1 MKVLV
6 VDDHALIRQGLK
18 PVLAQLGQPG
28 ETVEV
33 LEASGYAEALERIGA
48 TPDLDLVLLDLR
60 MPGVS
65 GFVALADIEDRYP
78 DVPVVIMTGEEEPEL
93 VREAFEHG
101 ALGFIPKSSAPPV
114 ILAALRLVLSGGTYV
129 PPHIMATSA
138 PRPAVASTT
147 APPAVTTY
155 AADPALAV
163 SLGLTPRQIDVLTL
177 LLAGKSNKVI
187 SRDLNLAEG
196 TVKNHV
202 AAVLK
207 ALNVDTR
214 VQAVI
219 AAARL
224 GIK

>member
-6 VDDHALIRQGLK
+6 VDDHALIRQGMR
-18 PVLAQLGQPG
+18 PVLAQLGEG
-28 ETVEV
+28 ATVEV
-33 LEASGYAEALERIGA
+33 LEASNYAEALDRIA
-48 TPDLDLVLLDLR
+48 ANPDLDLVLLDLR

-78 DVPVVIMTGEEEPEL
+78 DVPVVIMTGDEEPEL
-93 VREAFEHG
+93 VREAFDHG

-129 PPHIMATSA
+129 PPHIMA
-138 PRPAVASTT
+138 ASTT
-147 APPAVTTY
+147 RPAAAPSPPPSVKTY
-155 AADPALAV
+155 AADPALATT
-163 SLGLTPRQIDVLTL
+163 LGLTPRQSDVLTL

-224 GIK
+224 GLK

>member
-6 VDDHALIRQGLK
+6 VDDHAIVRQGLRA
-18 PVLAQLGQPG
+18 VLAQLGDG
-28 ETVEV
+28 EAVEV
-33 LEASGYAEALERIGA
+33 LEASGYAEALDRIAA

-65 GFVALADIEDRYP
+65 GFVALADIEDRFP
-78 DVPVVIMTGEEEPEL
+78 DVPVVIMTGDEEPEL

-101 ALGFIPKSSAPPV
+101 ALGFIPKSSPPPV

-129 PPHIMATSA
+129 PPQIMAAARA
-138 PRPAVASTT
+138 PRTPP
-147 APPAVTTY
+147 PPAVKTY
-155 AADPALAV
+155 AADPALATN
-163 SLGLTPRQIDVLTL
+163 LGLTPRQSDVLTL

>member
-18 PVLAQLGQPG
+18 PVLGQLGEPG

-33 LEASGYAEALERIGA
+33 LEAGNYAEALERIAA

-65 GFVALADIEDRYP
+65 GFVALADIEDRHP
-78 DVPVVIMTGEEEPEL
+78 DLPVVIMTGDEEPEL

-101 ALGFIPKSSAPPV
+101 ALGFIPKSSPPPV

-129 PPHIMATSA
+129 PPQVMSSTA
-138 PRPAVASTT
+138 PRPP
-147 APPAVTTY
+147 APPNVKTF
-155 AADPALAV
+155 AADPAIAV
-163 SLGLTPRQIDVLTL
+163 SLGLTPRQSDVLTL

-224 GIK
+224 GLK

>member
-6 VDDHALIRQGLK
+6 VDDHALIRQGLRT
-18 PVLAQLGQPG
+18 VLAQLGQPG
-28 ETVEV
+28 ESVEV
-33 LEASGYAEALERIGA
+33 IEAAGYAEALERIAA
-48 TPDLDLVLLDLR
+48 TPELDLVLLDLR

-78 DVPVVIMTGEEEPEL
+78 DLPVVIMTGDEEPEL
-93 VREAFEHG
+93 VREAFDHG
-101 ALGFIPKSSAPPV
+101 ALGFIPKSSPPPV

-129 PPHIMATSA
+129 PPQIMAASRAASA
-138 PRPAVASTT
+138 RP

-155 AADPALAV
+155 AADPALAL
-163 SLGLTPRQIDVLTL
+163 SLGLTPRQNDVLTL

>member
-1 MKVLV
+1 M
-6 VDDHALIRQGLK
+6 
-18 PVLAQLGQPG
+18 
-28 ETVEV
+28 
-33 LEASGYAEALERIGA
+33 
-48 TPDLDLVLLDLR
+48 PDVT
-60 MPGVS
+60 
-65 GFVALADIEDRYP
+65 GFAALADIEERRP
-78 DVPVVIMTGEEEPEL
+78 DLPIVIMTGDEEPEL

-101 ALGFIPKSSAPPV
+101 ALGFIPKSSPPPV

-129 PPHIMATSA
+129 PPQIMAGATLSRA
-138 PRPAVASTT
+138 RD
-147 APPAVTTY
+147 PPAVKTY
-155 AADPALAV
+155 AADPTLRDT
-163 SLGLTPRQIDVLTL
+163 LGITPRQSDVLTL

-187 SRDLNLAEG
+187 SRELNLAEG

-224 GIK
+224 GLK

>member
-1 MKVLV
+1 MALKVLV
-6 VDDHALIRQGLK
+6 VDDHALIRQGMRS
-18 PVLAQLGQPG
+18 VLAQLGDG
-28 ETVEV
+28 EAVEV
-33 LEASGYAEALERIGA
+33 IEASGYGEALERIA
-48 TPDLDLVLLDLR
+48 ANPDLDLVLLDLR
-60 MPGVS
+60 MPDVS
-65 GFVALADIEDRYP
+65 GFAALADIEDRHP
-78 DVPVVIMTGEEEPEL
+78 DVPIVVMTGEDDPAL

-101 ALGFIPKSSAPPV
+101 ALGFIPKSSPPPV

-129 PPHIMATSA
+129 PPEIMAARAA
-138 PRPAVASTT
+138 PRI
-147 APPAVTTY
+147 APPRAPAPDPD
-155 AADPALAV
+155 AAGR
-163 SLGLTPRQIDVLTL
+163 LGITPRQCDVLTL

-187 SRDLNLAEG
+187 SRELNLAEG

-224 GIK
+224 GLK

>member
-6 VDDHALIRQGLK
+6 VDDHAIIRQGLRA
-18 PVLAQLGQPG
+18 VLSQLAQSPDA
-28 ETVEV
+28 VEI
-33 LEASGYAEALERIGA
+33 LEASGYTEALERIAA

-60 MPGVS
+60 MPDVS
-65 GFVALADIEDRYP
+65 GFAALADIEDRHP
-78 DVPVVIMTGEEEPEL
+78 DLPVVIMTGEEEPAL

-101 ALGFIPKSSAPPV
+101 ALGFIPKSSAPAV

-129 PPHIMATSA
+129 PPHIMSSMAA
-138 PRPAVASTT
+138 RPAPA
-147 APPAVTTY
+147 APPNVQTY

-163 SLGLTPRQIDVLTL
+163 SLGITPRQTDVLTL

-187 SRDLNLAEG
+187 SRELHLAEG

>member
-101 ALGFIPKSSAPPV
+101 ALGFIPKS
-114 ILAALRLVLSGGTYV
+114 
-129 PPHIMATSA
+129 
-138 PRPAVASTT
+138 
-147 APPAVTTY
+147 
-155 AADPALAV
+155 
-163 SLGLTPRQIDVLTL
+163 
-177 LLAGKSNKVI
+177 
-187 SRDLNLAEG
+187 
-196 TVKNHV
+196 
-202 AAVLK
+202 
-207 ALNVDTR
+207 
-214 VQAVI
+214 
-219 AAARL
+219 
-224 GIK
+224 

>member
-6 VDDHALIRQGLK
+6 VDDHALIRQGLR
-18 PVLAQLGQPG
+18 PILAQLGDGG
-28 ETVEV
+28 EPVEV
-33 LEASGYAEALERIGA
+33 LEAAGYLEALVRIAA

-60 MPGVS
+60 MPDVS
-65 GFVALADIEDRYP
+65 GFAALADIEDRRP
-78 DVPVVIMTGEEEPEL
+78 DLPIVIMTGDEEPEL
-93 VREAFEHG
+93 VREAFDHG
-101 ALGFIPKSSAPPV
+101 ALGFIPKSSPPPV

-129 PPHIMATSA
+129 PPQIMGGAT
-138 PRPAVASTT
+138 ASRS
-147 APPAVTTY
+147 APPAVKTY
-155 AADPALAV
+155 AADPALRDT
-163 SLGLTPRQIDVLTL
+163 LGITPRQSDVLTL

-187 SRDLNLAEG
+187 SRELHLAEG

-224 GIK
+224 GLK

>member
-1 MKVLV
+1 MGLKVLV
-6 VDDHALIRQGLK
+6 VDDHALIRQGLRSL
-18 PVLAQLGQPG
+18 LAQLAGDAGP
-28 ETVEV
+28 VEV
-33 LEASGYAEALERIGA
+33 QEASGYLEALQRIEADPG
-48 TPDLDLVLLDLR
+48 LDLVMLDLR
-60 MPGVS
+60 MPDVS
-65 GFVALADIEDRYP
+65 GFAALADIEDRHP
-78 DVPVVIMTGEEEPEL
+78 DLPVVIMTGEEDPAL

-101 ALGFIPKSSAPPV
+101 ALGFIPKSSPPPV

-129 PPHIMATSA
+129 PPQIMASP
-138 PRPAVASTT
+138 PRT
-147 APPAVTTY
+147 APPAPK
-155 AADPALAV
+155 AAAPDTALADN
-163 SLGLTPRQIDVLTL
+163 LGLTPRQSDVLAL

-224 GIK
+224 GLR

>member
-6 VDDHALIRQGLK
+6 VDDHALIRQGLR
-18 PVLAQLGQPG
+18 PILAQLGDG
-28 ETVEV
+28 AEVVEV
-33 LEASGYAEALERIGA
+33 FEAAGYVEALQRITA

-60 MPGVS
+60 MPDVS
-65 GFVALADIEDRYP
+65 GFAALADIEDRRP
-78 DVPVVIMTGEEEPEL
+78 DLPVVIMTGDEEAEL
-93 VREAFEHG
+93 VREAFDHG
-101 ALGFIPKSSAPPV
+101 ALGFIPKSSPPPV

-129 PPHIMATSA
+129 PPQIMGGTRMGA
-138 PRPAVASTT
+138 PTAVK
-147 APPAVTTY
+147 TY
-155 AADPALAV
+155 AADPALRDT
-163 SLGLTPRQIDVLTL
+163 LGITPRQSDVLTL

-187 SRDLNLAEG
+187 SRELDLAEG

-224 GIK
+224 GLK

>member
-1 MKVLV
+1 MTLKVLV
-6 VDDHALIRQGLK
+6 VDDHALIRQGIR
-18 PVLAQLGQPG
+18 PILAQLAAGG
-28 ETVEV
+28 EEVVV
-33 LEASGYAEALERIGA
+33 LEASGYADALARIAA

-60 MPGVS
+60 MPDVS
-65 GFVALADIEDRYP
+65 GFAALADIEERHP
-78 DVPVVIMTGEEEPEL
+78 DVPVVIMTGEDDPAL
-93 VREAFEHG
+93 VREAFDHG
-101 ALGFIPKSSAPPV
+101 ALGFIPKSSPPPV

-129 PPHIMATSA
+129 PPHVMGASNA
-138 PRPAVASTT
+138 PRAATVA
-147 APPAVTTY
+147 PLP
-155 AADPALAV
+155 DPAIAAGR
-163 SLGLTPRQIDVLTL
+163 LGITPRQSDVLAL

-187 SRDLNLAEG
+187 SRELNLAEG

-224 GIK
+224 GLK

>member
-6 VDDHALIRQGLK
+6 VDDHALIRQGMK
-18 PVLAQLGQPG
+18 PVLGQLAGPG

-33 LEASGYAEALERIGA
+33 LEAGNYAEALERIAA

-65 GFVALADIEDRYP
+65 GFVALADIEDRHP
-78 DVPVVIMTGEEEPEL
+78 DLPVVIMTGDEEPEL
-93 VREAFEHG
+93 VREAFERG
-101 ALGFIPKSSAPPV
+101 ALGFIPKSSPPPV

-129 PPHIMATSA
+129 PPQVMASTA
-138 PRPAVASTT
+138 PRPA
-147 APPAVTTY
+147 APPNVKTF
-155 AADPALAV
+155 AADPAIAV
-163 SLGLTPRQIDVLTL
+163 SLGLTPRQSDVLTL

-207 ALNVDTR
+207 ALDVDTR

-224 GIK
+224 GLK

>member
-1 MKVLV
+1 MGLKVLV
-6 VDDHALIRQGLK
+6 VDDHALIRQGLRSL
-18 PVLAQLGQPG
+18 LAQLAGDAGP
-28 ETVEV
+28 VEV
-33 LEASGYAEALERIGA
+33 LEASGYLEALQRIEADPG
-48 TPDLDLVLLDLR
+48 LDLVMLDLR
-60 MPGVS
+60 MPDVS
-65 GFVALADIEDRYP
+65 GFAALADIEDRHP
-78 DVPVVIMTGEEEPEL
+78 DLPVVIMTGEEDPAL

-101 ALGFIPKSSAPPV
+101 ALGFIPKSSPPPV

-129 PPHIMATSA
+129 PPQIMASP
-138 PRPAVASTT
+138 PRTV
-147 APPAVTTY
+147 PPAPK
-155 AADPALAV
+155 AAAPDTALADN
-163 SLGLTPRQIDVLTL
+163 LGLTPRQSDVLAL

-224 GIK
+224 GLK

>member
-1 MKVLV
+1 MALKVLV
-6 VDDHALIRQGLK
+6 VDDHALIRQGMRS
-18 PVLAQLGQPG
+18 VLAQLGEG
-28 ETVEV
+28 EAVEV
-33 LEASGYAEALERIGA
+33 IEASGYGEALERIA
-48 TPDLDLVLLDLR
+48 ANPDLDLVLLDLR
-60 MPGVS
+60 MPDVI
-65 GFVALADIEDRYP
+65 GFAALADIENRHP
-78 DVPVVIMTGEEEPEL
+78 DVPIVVMTGEDDPEL

-101 ALGFIPKSSAPPV
+101 ALGFIPKSSPPPV

-129 PPHIMATSA
+129 PPEIMAARAA
-138 PRPAVASTT
+138 PRAALIA
-147 APPAVTTY
+147 APHTDATL
-155 AADPALAV
+155 AAGR
-163 SLGLTPRQIDVLTL
+163 LGITPRQSDVLTL

-187 SRDLNLAEG
+187 SRELNLAEG

-224 GIK
+224 GLR

>member
-1 MKVLV
+1 MALKVLV
-6 VDDHALIRQGLK
+6 VDDHAIIRQGMRS
-18 PVLAQLGQPG
+18 VLAQLGDG
-28 ETVEV
+28 EAVEV
-33 LEASGYAEALERIGA
+33 LEASDYGEALARIAA

-60 MPGVS
+60 MPDVS
-65 GFVALADIEDRYP
+65 GFAALADIEDRHP
-78 DVPVVIMTGEEEPEL
+78 DVPVVIMTGEEDPAL

-129 PPHIMATSA
+129 PPQIMASA
-138 PRPAVASTT
+138 APARPPV
-147 APPAVTTY
+147 VKTY
-155 AADPALAV
+155 ASDPALAT
-163 SLGLTPRQIDVLTL
+163 SLGLTPRQSDVLTL

-187 SRDLNLAEG
+187 SRELALAEG

-207 ALNVDTR
+207 ALDVDTR

-224 GIK
+224 GLK

>member
-6 VDDHALIRQGLK
+6 VDDHALVRQGLR
-18 PVLAQLGQPG
+18 PILALLGEG
-28 ETVEV
+28 SEAVEV
-33 LEASGYAEALERIGA
+33 LEAAGYLEALERIAA

-60 MPGVS
+60 MPDVS
-65 GFVALADIEDRYP
+65 GFAALADIEDRRP
-78 DVPVVIMTGEEEPEL
+78 DLPIVIMTGDEEAEL
-93 VREAFEHG
+93 VREAFDHG
-101 ALGFIPKSSAPPV
+101 ALGFIPKSSPPPV

-129 PPHIMATSA
+129 PPQIMGGA
-138 PRPAVASTT
+138 PPSRAAT
-147 APPAVTTY
+147 APPAVKTY
-155 AADPALAV
+155 AADPALRDT
-163 SLGLTPRQIDVLTL
+163 LGITPRQSDVLTL

-187 SRDLNLAEG
+187 SRELHLAEG

-224 GIK
+224 GLK

>member
-1 MKVLV
+1 MALKVLV

-18 PVLAQLGQPG
+18 PLLAQLADDG
-28 ETVEV
+28 EQVEV
-33 LEASGYAEALERIGA
+33 IEAASYLQALERIAA

-60 MPGVS
+60 MPDVS
-65 GFVALADIEDRYP
+65 GFAALADIEESHP
-78 DVPVVIMTGEEEPEL
+78 EVPIVVMTGEEDPRL
-93 VREAFEHG
+93 VREAFDQG
-101 ALGFIPKSSAPPV
+101 ALGFIPKSSPPPV

-129 PPHIMATSA
+129 PPQIMTTPNMPAHASA
-138 PRPAVASTT
+138 VPHVGLAA
-147 APPAVTTY
+147 
-155 AADPALAV
+155 AADR
-163 SLGLTPRQIDVLTL
+163 LGITPRQSDVLAL
-177 LLAGKSNKVI
+177 LLAGKSNKII
-187 SRDLNLAEG
+187 SRELNLAEG

-224 GIK
+224 GLK

>member
-6 VDDHALIRQGLK
+6 VDDHAIIRQGMRA
-18 PVLAQLGQPG
+18 VLAQLADGGGP
-28 ETVEV
+28 VEV
-33 LEASGYAEALERIGA
+33 LEASGYGEALDRIAA

-60 MPGVS
+60 MPDVS
-65 GFVALADIEDRYP
+65 GFAALADIEDRHP
-78 DVPVVIMTGEEEPEL
+78 DVPVVIMTGEEEPAL
-93 VREAFEHG
+93 VREAFDHG
-101 ALGFIPKSSAPPV
+101 ALGFIPKSSPPAV

-129 PPHIMATSA
+129 PPHVMNANRAAAA
-138 PRPAVASTT
+138 PA
-147 APPAVTTY
+147 APPAVKTY

-163 SLGLTPRQIDVLTL
+163 SLGLTPRQTDVLTL

-187 SRDLNLAEG
+187 SRELHLAEG

-224 GIK
+224 GLK

>member
-6 VDDHALIRQGLK
+6 VDDHALIRQGLR
-18 PVLAQLGQPG
+18 PILAQLGDGG
-28 ETVEV
+28 EPVEV
-33 LEASGYAEALERIGA
+33 LEAAGYVEALDRIAA

-60 MPGVS
+60 MPDVS
-65 GFVALADIEDRYP
+65 GFAALADIEDRRP
-78 DVPVVIMTGEEEPEL
+78 DLPIVIMTGDEEPEL
-93 VREAFEHG
+93 VREAFDHG
-101 ALGFIPKSSAPPV
+101 ALGFIPKSSPPPV

-129 PPHIMATSA
+129 PPQIMGGAASS
-138 PRPAVASTT
+138 RPTP
-147 APPAVTTY
+147 APPEVKTY
-155 AADPALAV
+155 AADPALRDT
-163 SLGLTPRQIDVLTL
+163 LGITPRQSDVLTL

-187 SRDLNLAEG
+187 SRELHLAEG

-224 GIK
+224 GLK